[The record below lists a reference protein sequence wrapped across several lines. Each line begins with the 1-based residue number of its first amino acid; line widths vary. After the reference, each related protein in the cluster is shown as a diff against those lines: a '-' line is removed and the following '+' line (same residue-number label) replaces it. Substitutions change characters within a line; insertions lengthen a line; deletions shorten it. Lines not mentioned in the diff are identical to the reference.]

1 MGKLN
6 LDININAN
14 SGFCFGVVAAIN
26 KAEKVLENGDK
37 IYCLG
42 QLVHNDA
49 EMNRLESKGLI
60 TINHDELEKI
70 KNEKVLLRAHGEPPS
85 TYKSAE
91 KNNNIIIDAS
101 CPIILKIQKRILKA
115 YMNGEKIL
123 IFGKHNHP
131 ETIGLKGHTNNE
143 AVVFEEPAELN
154 IENLPQEVTLFSQ
167 TTMNLDKFRKAI
179 DLIKKSGRQV
189 KINDTICRQVTN
201 RESELRKFCEQMDIV
216 LMVAG
221 KNSSNGKLLYNICS
235 ECTRAYFISSVDDI
249 SPNWFK
255 QNEKVGVTGAT
266 STPVWQMER
275 VKKFLQEL

>member
-1 MGKLN
+1 M
-6 LDININAN
+6 DIRINAN

-26 KAEKVLENGDK
+26 KAEEVLVSGDK

-49 EMNRLESKGLI
+49 EMNRLESQGLI
-60 TINHDELEKI
+60 TIDHNQLGSL
-70 KNEKVLLRAHGEPPS
+70 KNVKVLLRAHGEPPS
-85 TYKSAE
+85 TYDLAKQN
-91 KNNNIIIDAS
+91 KNIIIDAS

-115 YMNGEKIL
+115 YTHGETIL

-143 AVVFEEPAELN
+143 AIVFEEPAELN
-154 IENLPQEVTLFSQ
+154 IDSLPQEVTLFSQ
-167 TTMNLDKFRKAI
+167 TTMNLEKFRKAI
-179 DLIKKSGRQV
+179 NLIEQSGRKV
-189 KINDTICRQVTN
+189 NVNDTICRQVTN
-201 RESELRKFCEQMDIV
+201 REAELRKFCKEMDVV

-221 KNSSNGKLLYNICS
+221 KNSSNGKLLYNICH

-249 SPNWFK
+249 SQDWFN
-255 QNEKVGVTGAT
+255 QGEKVGVTGAT

-275 VKKFLQEL
+275 VKEFLGKL